1 MKKNKKIF
9 IALIILAVLNTP
21 VYAESL
27 FRAGITQES
36 FPVVP
41 RSLFSGV
48 KAKGIGDLVTVV
60 ISESLSTSDNLTLD
74 ISKDSTTT
82 DNFSTLVNK
91 LLPGKPV
98 PDGIEGFGG
107 SHTTA
112 NQSKI
117 GRDKKITDTIT
128 AQVVQVLPNSNL
140 VIQGKKT
147 QINQGEKVDIILSGV
162 IDPRL
167 LSTSGSINSSQI
179 ANLQIAISGK
189 GTISRSDSEGTVNK
203 AIRYLF

>member
-1 MKKNKKIF
+1 MRKSKILTT
-9 IALIILAVLNTP
+9 LIILTVLNTP

-60 ISESLSTSDNLTLD
+60 ISETLTSSDDLKLD

-82 DNFSTLVNK
+82 DNFRGLLNT

-98 PDGIEGFGG
+98 PAGIDGFGG
-107 SHTTA
+107 SHTTS
-112 NQSKI
+112 NQSTIDRK
-117 GRDKKITDTIT
+117 KKIADTVT
-128 AQVVQVLPNSNL
+128 AQVVQVLPNGNL

-147 QINQGEKVDIILSGV
+147 QINQGEKVDVILSGI

-167 LSTSGSINSSQI
+167 LSTSGSINSSQV
-179 ANLQIAISGK
+179 ANLQLAVVGK
-189 GTISRSDSEGTVNK
+189 GTVSRSDSEGTVNK
-203 AIRYLF
+203 VIRYLF